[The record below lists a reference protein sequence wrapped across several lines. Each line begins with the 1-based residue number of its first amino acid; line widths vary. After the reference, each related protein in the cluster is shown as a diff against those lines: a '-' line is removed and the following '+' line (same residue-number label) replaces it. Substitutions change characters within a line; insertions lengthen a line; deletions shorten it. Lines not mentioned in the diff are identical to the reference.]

1 MAVLIEG
8 QAPGK
13 LVLVGEYAVLE
24 GAPGLAVA
32 VDVRALARVRSIPGP
47 ANQLVMP
54 DTGQQFRFHWVAD
67 SRPRWEKNSP
77 GAFGL
82 PIEVCAEILT
92 RRGLLPLASGL
103 PACEI
108 ELLTEAFY
116 ETGQDGHRLKLGL
129 GSSAAVVVALIGA
142 LLRFAGAQAL
152 ARQELIDVCCEA
164 HRRLQGGAGSGIDVA
179 TSITGG
185 AVEIHTSRQ
194 PGTDVRTIQ
203 AQPVAWPSRLRVVAV
218 WSGESASTPAM
229 LARLRAFQQQ
239 SAARYSVHM
248 QRLSATAGQAVAAWK
263 ADDVRG
269 LLGAVA
275 GYESGLRRLDE
286 AAGIGIFSAVHERL
300 REIAEGHAAVYK
312 PSGAGGGDFG
322 IAFVDSREA
331 EQGLRADY
339 AAAGYLTLDAELCA
353 PGLTVRGGALPSD
366 RRGRG

>member
-1 MAVLIEG
+1 MAALVEA

-13 LVLVGEYAVLE
+13 LVLAGEYAVLE

-32 VDVRALARVRSIPGP
+32 VDVRAQARVRSIPGQ
-47 ANQLVMP
+47 ANQLVIP

-82 PIEVCAEILT
+82 PLEVCAEILT
-92 RRGLLPLASGL
+92 TRGLLPLASGL

-108 ELLTEAFY
+108 ELLTDAFY
-116 ETGQDGHRLKLGL
+116 ESGEDGQRLKLGL
-129 GSSAAVVVALIGA
+129 GSSAAVVVALTGA
-142 LLRFAGAQAL
+142 LLRFAGAPAL

-185 AVEIHTSRQ
+185 AVAISMSRQ
-194 PGTDVRTIQ
+194 PNTDIRIVQ
-203 AQPVAWPSRLRVVAV
+203 AQPVAWPRQLWLVAV
-218 WSGESASTPAM
+218 WSGASASTPAM
-229 LARLRAFQQQ
+229 LGRLRAFRER
-239 SAARYSVHM
+239 SPARYSGHM
-248 QRLSATAGQAVAAWK
+248 QRLGATAGQAVAAWK
-263 ADDVRG
+263 ADDVSG

-275 GYESGLRRLDE
+275 SYESGLRRLDE

-300 REIAEGHAAVYK
+300 REIAQGHSAVYK

-322 IAFVDSREA
+322 IALVDSHEA
-331 EQGLRADY
+331 EQALRADY
-339 AAAGYLTLDAELCA
+339 AAAGYMALDAALCA
-353 PGLTVRGGALPSD
+353 PGLTVRGGALPCV
-366 RRGRG
+366 RRG